1 MWKLQCKLIW
11 ACYILVLYQH
21 ILPPVIS
28 YSASTYTGTFQAN
41 QCVTQTIGEAGTKV
55 SWFTGSA
62 MRKHPWLGVVK
73 QRPGRFGSVY
83 LDREDRW
90 EKYLGCCCLMPKCQI
105 VHSTLHSE
113 LNIFVSSNST
123 IHKASC
129 HPQKLRI
136 ESFFCSPKGLLS
148 HAAASNIQTGLEGS
162 QPQLSWLGLI
172 SWNARKWTDV
182 RRIKLK

>member
-1 MWKLQCKLIW
+1 MNARQVPFATPGHTANPFRSVGTKYQGVLIHRISDAQTSLARSSQTAAGKIRVSVSGPW
-11 ACYILVLYQH
+11 RPVRKISRMLLSDAKVPNSSQH
-21 ILPPVIS
+21 I
-28 YSASTYTGTFQAN
+28 AFWTN
-41 QCVTQTIGEAGTKV
+41 
-55 SWFTGSA
+55 
-62 MRKHPWLGVVK
+62 
-73 QRPGRFGSVY
+73 
-83 LDREDRW
+83 
-90 EKYLGCCCLMPKCQI
+90 
-105 VHSTLHSE
+105 
-113 LNIFVSSNST
+113 NFVSSNST
-123 IHKASC
+123 IHKSSC